1 MPNTR
6 SILLPALRA
15 LIGDRRYYVTTMS
28 FADVAKWIRP
38 VDEIHERKELKS
50 WIQRQLTDARKEEI
64 ASYLINQP
72 EHFFNSIVAGIYGGN
87 PKWLPVS
94 VGENPTDPTLE
105 PGDRESNAFGLLK
118 LSGNEEIFAIDGQH
132 RVEGIR
138 KAITKK
144 ASLAEEE
151 LCVIF
156 VGHAT
161 DAVGHTRTRRLFFT
175 LNRYAKPVS
184 QSDLIALSEDDAFA
198 IATRRMIDEYPGLDE
213 KRVAKASGA
222 NIPTGDTAS
231 LTTLVALYRSIVT
244 ITQPTKSADRRRM
257 KQGPLHPND
266 GQDVFQQAVAFWDCL
281 KKRVPQVKRVCSA
294 SDPAQVTPAY
304 RTEHGGHILFR
315 PLGLRCFSEAC
326 RVLLDRGRSMPRAV
340 LMLTRVPLQL
350 GEAPWL
356 NVLWNPNTK
365 RMAETKNALLAK
377 NIFLHSIS
385 EPPDPPNFDILGNY
399 RNVMGQPTA
408 NLPRPVR

>member
-1 MPNTR
+1 MPTTR
-6 SILLPALRA
+6 SNLLPALRA
-15 LIGDRRYYVTTMS
+15 QIGDRRYYITTMT
-28 FADVAKWIRP
+28 FADVSQWIRP

-50 WIQRQLTDARKEEI
+50 WIQRELTPVRQEEI
-64 ASYLINQP
+64 ASYLLNQP
-72 EHFFNSIVAGIYGGN
+72 EHFFNSIVAGIYAGN
-87 PKWLPVS
+87 PEWFPVA
-94 VGENPTDPTLE
+94 VGDNPSEPDLE

-138 KAITKK
+138 TAIARKP
-144 ASLAEEE
+144 SLATEEI
-151 LCVIF
+151 CVIF

-161 DAVGHTRTRRLFFT
+161 DDAGHKRTRRLFFT

-184 QSDLIALSEDDAFA
+184 QADLIALSEDDAFA

-213 KRVAKASGA
+213 KKVAKASGA

-231 LTTLVALYRSIVT
+231 ITTLVALYRSVVT
-244 ITQPTKSADRRRM
+244 ITQPTKSADRRRL
-257 KQGPLHPND
+257 KQGPLQPGD
-266 GQDVFQQAVAFWDCL
+266 GQKVFEQAAEFWDCL
-281 KKRVPQVKRVCSA
+281 KRRVPQIRRVCSA
-294 SDPAQVTPAY
+294 SEPAQVTPAY
-304 RTEHGGHILFR
+304 RTQDGGHLLFR

-340 LMLTRVPLQL
+340 LFLTRVTLQL
-350 GEAPWL
+350 SEQPWL
-356 NVLWNPNTK
+356 HVLWNPHTK

-377 NIFLHSIS
+377 NIFLHSVS
-385 EPPDPPNFDILGNY
+385 EAPDPPHFDTLGNY
-399 RNVMGQPTA
+399 RMVTAQPTA